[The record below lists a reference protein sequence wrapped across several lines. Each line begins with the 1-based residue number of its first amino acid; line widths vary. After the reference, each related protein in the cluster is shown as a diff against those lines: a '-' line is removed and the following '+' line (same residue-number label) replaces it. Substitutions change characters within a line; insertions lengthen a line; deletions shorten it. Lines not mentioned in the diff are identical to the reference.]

1 MYSVHSDL
9 ESNYRT
15 ISRER
20 TSNNSINNSINNL
33 QSNKANS
40 NQVVLKNKIYLTNIF
55 IIDWDDT
62 LFPTTWIHSN
72 GINLNDE
79 NSVSNYK
86 LYFLELD
93 KTLSKFLDS
102 FNKIGDIYVVTNANI
117 KWIKSCLGILNIT
130 RNTIIKNNI
139 RIVSARDSYSQV
151 NNSPTEWKIL
161 TFQDILEDIVKKIT
175 RNLKPNT
182 CLNILS
188 IGDANY
194 EYIALVNLDAYF
206 KQNLP
211 KTTSNINYLLK
222 SIKFVEKP
230 EFNYIIDQLNVVYK
244 NQNSIINKLGYIDLK
259 FK

>member
-1 MYSVHSDL
+1 MYSVSGDI

-15 ISRER
+15 ISRNE
-20 TSNNSINNSINNL
+20 NFDNSIGNL
-33 QSNKANS
+33 QSNRTNS
-40 NQVVLKNKIYLTNIF
+40 NQIITKSKLYLTNIF

-62 LFPTTWIHSN
+62 LFPTTWVNSN
-72 GINLNDE
+72 GINLTDTS
-79 NSVSNYK
+79 SVSNYK

-102 FNKIGDIYVVTNANI
+102 FNKIGDIYIVTNANI
-117 KWIKSCLGILNIT
+117 KWIKSCLSILNQT
-130 RNTIIKNNI
+130 RNSIVKNNI

-151 NNSPTEWKIL
+151 NSSPTEWKIL

-194 EYIALVNLDAYF
+194 EYIALINLDAYF
-206 KQNLP
+206 KKNLS
-211 KTTSNINYLLK
+211 KISSSNVNYLLK

-230 EFNYIIDQLNVVYK
+230 EFNYIIDQLNVVHK